1 MIIGDVFPKMYP
13 EISGS
18 MKTPGLQLC
27 LILIGTVL
35 ILSAGC
41 INQPQAGNQAPA
53 TAANAPVTE
62 FPSAA
67 QTMVVPSPV
76 SPPSSVP
83 SSSVPSTGG
92 TSPAPAQVSATV
104 PVDSLPTDIT
114 LPPTRFATDIRIDKD
129 RAYSTITVTFVGG
142 AGQVFVRDILVRVT
156 RSDGLKEE
164 AHIPF
169 ENQVPVGASVDLP
182 GTKGSDRV
190 EVYVTINGVIYKVRD
205 ENAVYEVY

>member
-18 MKTPGLQLC
+18 MKSPRLQLC

-35 ILSAGC
+35 VLSAGC
-41 INQPQAGNQAPA
+41 VNQPQAGNQASAPA
-53 TAANAPVTE
+53 ATNPANET
-62 FPSAA
+62 PSAA
-67 QTMVVPSPV
+67 QTSIAPASG
-76 SPPSSVP
+76 SPPSSM
-83 SSSVPSTGG
+83 PSTGET
-92 TSPAPAQVSATV
+92 TSAPAQVSATV
-104 PVDSLPTDIT
+104 AADSLPTDIT
-114 LPPTRFATDIRIDKD
+114 LPPARFATDIRIDKD
-129 RAYSTITVTFVGG
+129 RVYSGITVTFVGG

-169 ENQVPVGASVDLP
+169 ENQVPVGASVALP

>member
-1 MIIGDVFPKMYP
+1 MIIGDVSPKMYP

-41 INQPQAGNQAPA
+41 INQPQAGNQATAPTA
-53 TAANAPVTE
+53 TAPLTE
-62 FPSAA
+62 SPSAA
-67 QTMVVPSPV
+67 QTLVAPS
-76 SPPSSVP
+76 SGTPPSSVQ
-83 SSSVPSTGG
+83 STGG
-92 TSPAPAQVSATV
+92 NSPDPAQVSTTV
-104 PVDSLPTDIT
+104 PVESLPTDIT
-114 LPPTRFATDIRIDKD
+114 LPPARFATDIRIDKD
-129 RAYSTITVTFVGG
+129 RVYSKITVTFVGG
-142 AGQVFVRDILVRVT
+142 PGQVFVRDILVRVT

-169 ENQVPVGASVDLP
+169 ENQVPVGGSVDLA

-190 EVYVTINGVIYKVRD
+190 EVYVTINGVIYKIRD